1 MASAKKA
8 IIQRRQKEE
17 KTFERDVQ
25 TKRPDCNFHCNYR
38 NDKGNSSSYQ
48 AKKRIHEHVI
58 DSETSSTG
66 RMGKPVS
73 HSHAIITSMQSNIYG
88 ERSLNNIKFSCHSS
102 PSYLSTGP
110 TWGYSIIHLRFAHP
124 LSPSPFAEK
133 GWDWSFSVK

>member
-102 PSYLSTGP
+102 PSYYPLDLLEDTPLST
-110 TWGYSIIHLRFAHP
+110 
-124 LSPSPFAEK
+124 
-133 GWDWSFSVK
+133 